1 MNLPGPHRSYRG
13 WSIIRLFTIAALVL
27 IVYRSPMDAQ
37 AEGAQPDMA
46 LRLQQ
51 ILKETPDKNLYLGTK
66 DIRKWRAWL
75 ESPPFY
81 AKAADKVW
89 AMMELGIAELR
100 YGQEKEAVQ
109 HLGQA
114 FKLGRESQVEAKQLG
129 ECMFFLG
136 IAYLRFAETQNCCQ
150 KHSPESCT
158 LPIRGAGLHTKQEG
172 SKNAMVA
179 FSQVLRL
186 LTPKEPK
193 YHSARWLLNV
203 TAMTLGTFPEAVP
216 TNHRIQLDRVTPQ
229 GDRFPAFPNVAQKA
243 GVNSFNLAGGAI
255 ADDFNGDGWIDIM
268 TSSWDTGQSL
278 TLFLNQGQGTFKPV
292 VQQAGLETTL
302 GGLNLIQTDYNN
314 DGLLDVL
321 VLRGAWLAEN
331 GRHPNSLLRHDGVD
345 EKGIPHFTDVS
356 YQVGLA
362 GVDYP
367 TQTASWA
374 DYDLDGDLDLFI
386 GNESTEGI
394 TAPCQLFR
402 NDGDRFVDVAAQSG
416 VLNHRFAKGVIW
428 GDYDGDRYPD
438 LYLSNMDGENRMYRN
453 QGDGTFSEVTMA
465 SGTPGTYQSFPAWFW
480 DYDNDGAL
488 DLFSS
493 FFSPDAGFTASHYFG
508 YAMQDQFLPGMYRNQ
523 GDGSFKNE
531 AKALGVN
538 LPIMPMG
545 CNFGD
550 INNDGWLDF
559 FLGTG
564 NVGLQHVTPNLMFVN
579 REGKRFENVTLE
591 GGFGHLQKG
600 HSIGFAD
607 FDNDGDLDIFAQMG
621 GAFPADKYY
630 DALYQNPGFGNAW
643 LGVLLKGKQSN
654 RAAIGARIKVQFED
668 AGEMRTVYRHVN
680 SGGSFGANPLRQ
692 WLGLGQAK
700 EVRTLEI
707 FWPRTGETQT
717 FEGVACRRTILI
729 EEGSQTITH
738 LEPTASLVPP
748 PEA

>member
-1 MNLPGPHRSYRG
+1 MNLPGPQRSYRG
-13 WSIIRLFTIAALVL
+13 WSTIRLFTIAALVL
-27 IVYRSPMDAQ
+27 IVHRSPMDAQ

-150 KHSPESCT
+150 QHSPESCT

-216 TNHRIQLDRVTPQ
+216 TNHRIQLDRITPQ

-367 TQTASWA
+367 T
-374 DYDLDGDLDLFI
+374 
-386 GNESTEGI
+386 
-394 TAPCQLFR
+394 
-402 NDGDRFVDVAAQSG
+402 
-416 VLNHRFAKGVIW
+416 
-428 GDYDGDRYPD
+428 
-438 LYLSNMDGENRMYRN
+438 
-453 QGDGTFSEVTMA
+453 
-465 SGTPGTYQSFPAWFW
+465 
-480 DYDNDGAL
+480 
-488 DLFSS
+488 
-493 FFSPDAGFTASHYFG
+493 
-508 YAMQDQFLPGMYRNQ
+508 
-523 GDGSFKNE
+523 
-531 AKALGVN
+531 
-538 LPIMPMG
+538 
-545 CNFGD
+545 
-550 INNDGWLDF
+550 
-559 FLGTG
+559 
-564 NVGLQHVTPNLMFVN
+564 
-579 REGKRFENVTLE
+579 
-591 GGFGHLQKG
+591 
-600 HSIGFAD
+600 
-607 FDNDGDLDIFAQMG
+607 
-621 GAFPADKYY
+621 
-630 DALYQNPGFGNAW
+630 
-643 LGVLLKGKQSN
+643 
-654 RAAIGARIKVQFED
+654 
-668 AGEMRTVYRHVN
+668 
-680 SGGSFGANPLRQ
+680 
-692 WLGLGQAK
+692 
-700 EVRTLEI
+700 
-707 FWPRTGETQT
+707 
-717 FEGVACRRTILI
+717 
-729 EEGSQTITH
+729 
-738 LEPTASLVPP
+738 
-748 PEA
+748 